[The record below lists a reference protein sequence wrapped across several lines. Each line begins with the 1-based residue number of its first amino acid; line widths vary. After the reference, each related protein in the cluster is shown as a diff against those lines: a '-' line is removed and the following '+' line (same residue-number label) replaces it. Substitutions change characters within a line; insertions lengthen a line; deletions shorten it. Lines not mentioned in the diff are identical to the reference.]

1 MPYRC
6 GAGGCGALGPGRRVR
21 LAAAG
26 PRGADAHWRGGPG
39 RHAFA
44 AGGNAPRVASR
55 RGVTLEGIVAEAPAY
70 QADRGRA
77 VLVVQD
83 GALGKV
89 RLYLTAEEE
98 AVAAVRVGDF
108 VRANARLWLDAPEDF
123 ALYLWRYGIVAS
135 AFAEEAAFEP
145 GGFSAARALDSVRAG
160 ISGRSTHCFPIRRIS

>member
-1 MPYRC
+1 M
-6 GAGGCGALGPGRRVR
+6 
-21 LAAAG
+21 
-26 PRGADAHWRGGPG
+26 
-39 RHAFA
+39 
-44 AGGNAPRVASR
+44 
-55 RGVTLEGIVAEAPAY
+55 AEAPTY

-135 AFAEEAAFEP
+135 AFAR
-145 GGFSAARALDSVRAG
+145 G
-160 ISGRSTHCFPIRRIS
+160 SGV